1 MSKRQKLWIGPLT
14 DNVGEQIGDGEVG
27 KVHIGGRVH
36 VLVLQDDQDGRDV
49 AEDSHNEDCSV
60 DDRDGDDGGQR

>member
-1 MSKRQKLWIGPLT
+1 M
-14 DNVGEQIGDGEVG
+14 
-27 KVHIGGRVH
+27 HI
-36 VLVLQDDQDGRDV
+36 LVLQDDQDGRDV